1 MIPLV
6 LRPEPQSHR
15 LCETLRRAGHQP
27 VATPLLSFA
36 PGAELEQAPA
46 LLNGLGGGDYVI
58 AVSVQAVNFA
68 DNALKTR
75 GLPWPDVTYVAV
87 GEATGRAFAAV
98 GVANALVPDDPRSE
112 GMIALPQLQQPAGRR
127 VVILRGDGGRDMMAP
142 TLAQRG
148 ARVDYCE
155 VYRRCYRDDAGGELV
170 KEWQHRGVDSII
182 ITSGGLLQHL
192 FQLAANSARDW
203 LLSRLVIVPSM
214 RVAEQAR
221 ALGFTHIINA
231 KGASDPALLSA
242 LDERKRNDRQ

>member
-6 LRPEPQSHR
+6 VRPEPQNHS
-15 LCETLRRAGHQP
+15 LCEALRRAGHQP
-27 VATPLLSFA
+27 VATPLLRFA
-36 PGAELEQAPA
+36 PGAGLEQAPA
-46 LLNGLGGGDYVI
+46 LLSELASGDYVI

-98 GVANALVPDDPRSE
+98 GVTALVPDDPRSE
-112 GMIALPQLQQPAGRR
+112 GMIALPQLQDPAGRR
-127 VVILRGDGGRDMMAP
+127 AVIRRGDGGRDMMAP
-142 TLAQRG
+142 TLTRRG

-155 VYRRCYRDDAGGELV
+155 VYRRCYRDDADGELV
-170 KEWQHRGVDSII
+170 KQWRRLGVDSII

-192 FQLAANSARDW
+192 FQLAANSAKDW
-203 LLSRLVIVPSM
+203 LLSRLLIVPSI
-214 RVAEQAR
+214 RVVEQAK

-242 LDERKRNDRQ
+242 LDERKRNDRH